1 MLYDKILNV
10 HALEK
15 YDDIVKDQLLFMYNQ
30 LLSDIENYGYNETM
44 NHIVQTLV
52 YYDLLM
58 TKDQVRVYKRDSTI
72 DNILEEEEK

>member
-1 MLYDKILNV
+1 
-10 HALEK
+10 
-15 YDDIVKDQLLFMYNQ
+15 
-30 LLSDIENYGYNETM
+30 M